1 MSNEE
6 SHRHLNQEEL
16 ELFLPRLR
24 EGRGGP
30 REAHRRHLEG
40 CRRCREELAGLRS
53 VDELLAEL
61 PALEP
66 SPGFAAAVMERVH
79 LPMPWYRRVWSSV
92 TERWL
97 LAVLA
102 LLGGGATAG
111 FSLWIAAR
119 PELSLG
125 GLAGFAVERLS
136 TLFWTLVV
144 AAGRLVWESG
154 IPDLVRDLAG
164 AFEPLHAAA
173 AMAVLTLTTVGVG
186 LAMARLMGRMPPR
199 IHAAGS

>member
-1 MSNEE
+1 MSNDEN
-6 SHRHLNQEEL
+6 HRHLSQEEL
-16 ELFLPRLR
+16 ERFLPRLR
-24 EGRGGP
+24 EGGTGP

-40 CRRCREELAGLRS
+40 CRRCREELASLRS

-66 SPGFAAAVMERVH
+66 SPGFAGAVMARVR

-92 TERWL
+92 MDRWL

-111 FSLWIAAR
+111 FGLWITAR
-119 PELSLG
+119 PGLSLG
-125 GLAGFAVERLS
+125 GLADFAVERVS

-173 AMAVLTLTTVGVG
+173 AMALLTLTTLGVG
-186 LAMARLMGRMPPR
+186 LAMARLMGRTTPR
-199 IHAAGS
+199 VHPAGS